1 MSLPFRAAAY
11 LVATLSGA
19 SLGYS
24 ISGGVGDGAVS
35 RNTMPSTLPV
45 GTPPVT
51 PVATPETMSDGP
63 PPTTVQTTAAPDG
76 DTVDTSGWTLRS
88 EVSDFDNL
96 TNVFLSV
103 SSDRPLPCGPRRR
116 ATLMLRCL
124 QDRTAVYIAHDCATP
139 PGDPDGWQVEQRL
152 DTAAATTAY
161 MEVDSHGEAFGYW
174 QYRPARTLI
183 ENLIRADNL
192 HLRFTD
198 ADGLTSEMRFPL
210 TGLTEALP
218 TLSAACNWSDVAPW
232 EAPDPAAIT
241 VGSEH
246 DPHTGESGVTT
257 SAGKSRDDHGDDG
270 SALNGINAISG
281 DHPSTA
287 AEGAASRGIGPGAAP
302 QAAKNDGGDQP
313 GPARSPSS
321 LLAARSGAGAS
332 INIVHL
338 VAQPP
343 DRAAGRHEG
352 DGGTDPQASTPVVVT
367 VNASNRS
374 RERPADVESAPR
386 LLLGE
391 RWLNDYTR
399 GIPPK
404 K

>member
-1 MSLPFRAAAY
+1 
-11 LVATLSGA
+11 
-19 SLGYS
+19 
-24 ISGGVGDGAVS
+24 
-35 RNTMPSTLPV
+35 
-45 GTPPVT
+45 
-51 PVATPETMSDGP
+51 
-63 PPTTVQTTAAPDG
+63 
-76 DTVDTSGWTLRS
+76 
-88 EVSDFDNL
+88 
-96 TNVFLSV
+96 
-103 SSDRPLPCGPRRR
+103 
-116 ATLMLRCL
+116 MLRCL

-152 DTAAATTAY
+152 DTAATSTAH

-270 SALNGINAISG
+270 SALNGSNAISG

-352 DGGTDPQASTPVVVT
+352 DGGTDPQASTPAVVT

-399 GIPPK
+399 GNPPK